1 MGNTTISLGEVR
13 QDLVRAHNQAIA
25 ALSKPGTWWT
35 GAQRRELA
43 ITAQLAISESE
54 PVAPWVGV
62 STVANKLPASLTAP
76 KIAHDVMYRISRH
89 AATLTRDWYE
99 KVTAEINPLAFVEL
113 CGIACTIAPV
123 MAFRRSLGLPALEV
137 GPAESG
143 QPSNKKPENIVAAQL
158 NWVPVVGPA
167 DKDAAVVQ
175 AFTAVPETNR
185 VIWAMAD
192 AQYIPDKEMV
202 DPKWTRGTLSRVQ
215 MELIATRVSQQ
226 RECFY

>member
-43 ITAQLAISESE
+43 ITAQLATSESE

-89 AATLTRDWYE
+89 AATLTREWYE

-143 QPSNKKPENIVAAQL
+143 QPSNQEPDNIVAAQL

-215 MELIATRVSQQ
+215 MELIAPRVSQQ

>member
-1 MGNTTISLGEVR
+1 MSISLGEVR

-89 AATLTRDWYE
+89 AATLTREWYE

-143 QPSNKKPENIVAAQL
+143 QPSNKEPDSIVAAQL

-185 VIWAMAD
+185 LIWAMAD

>member
-43 ITAQLAISESE
+43 ITAQLAISELN

-76 KIAHDVMYRISRH
+76 KIAHDVIYRISRH
-89 AATLTRDWYE
+89 AATLTREWYE

-143 QPSNKKPENIVAAQL
+143 QPSNKEPDNIVAAQL

-185 VIWAMAD
+185 LIWAMAD

>member
-89 AATLTRDWYE
+89 AATLTREWYE

-143 QPSNKKPENIVAAQL
+143 QPS
-158 NWVPVVGPA
+158 
-167 DKDAAVVQ
+167 KDAAVVQ

-192 AQYIPDKEMV
+192 AQYIPDKEMI
-202 DPKWTRGTLSRVQ
+202 DPNWTRGTLSRVQ

>member
-1 MGNTTISLGEVR
+1 MSISLDDVR

-25 ALSKPGTWWT
+25 ALFRPGTWWT

-43 ITAQLAISESE
+43 LTAQLAISERE

-62 STVANKLPASLTAP
+62 STVANKLPVSLSAP
-76 KIAHDVMYRISRH
+76 KIAHDAIYRISRH
-89 AATLTRDWYE
+89 AATLTREWYE
-99 KVTAEINPLAFVEL
+99 KVVAEINPLAFVEL
-113 CGIACTIAPV
+113 CGIACTVAPV
-123 MAFRRSLGLPALEV
+123 MAFRRALGLPSLEISS
-137 GPAESG
+137 AESG
-143 QPSNKKPENIVAAQL
+143 QPSNQTPDNIVAAQL

-202 DPKWTRGTLSRVQ
+202 DPNWTRGTLSRVQ
-215 MELIATRVSQQ
+215 IELIATRVSQQ